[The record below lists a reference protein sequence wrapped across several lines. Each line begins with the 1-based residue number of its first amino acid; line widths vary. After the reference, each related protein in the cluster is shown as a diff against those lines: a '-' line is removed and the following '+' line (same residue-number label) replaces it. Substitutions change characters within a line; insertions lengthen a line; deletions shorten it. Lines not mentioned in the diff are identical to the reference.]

1 MYPFYRVRKL
11 ALKVSENSSNYV
23 KYKIELW
30 REHYN
35 HARLHSS
42 LNHMPPVEY
51 AKQAA

>member
-1 MYPFYRVRKL
+1 M
-11 ALKVSENSSNYV
+11 SENSSNYV
-23 KYKIELW
+23 KYKIELR